1 MMISAQN
8 IIYSDPNTF
17 YTISEIKY
25 YDLSRSKQKIVI
37 RIVRNTDNDI
47 RTLVIFNPK
56 NTIDTLSLPSS
67 DDFKNFSVTLKN
79 TKNGFELKT
88 IWGGGKNIYYGTFLF
103 KYFKRTFYLTNIIH
117 SEDILNTNKTIHKVS
132 NRKIIPALRLD
143 KVKIEKYLE

>member
-1 MMISAQN
+1 MISAQN

-47 RTLVIFNPK
+47 RTLVIFNPQ

-88 IWGGGKNIYYGTFLF
+88 IWGGGKNIYYDTFLF

>member
-1 MMISAQN
+1 MISAQN

-47 RTLVIFNPK
+47 RTLVIFNPQ

-88 IWGGGKNIYYGTFLF
+88 IWGGGKNIYYDTQIKNFANSAIVSDDSITSF
-103 KYFKRTFYLTNIIH
+103 ISKKIY
-117 SEDILNTNKTIHKVS
+117 NK
-132 NRKIIPALRLD
+132 
-143 KVKIEKYLE
+143 

>member
-67 DDFKNFSVTLKN
+67 DD
-79 TKNGFELKT
+79 
-88 IWGGGKNIYYGTFLF
+88 GKFQ
-103 KYFKRTFYLTNIIH
+103 
-117 SEDILNTNKTIHKVS
+117 
-132 NRKIIPALRLD
+132 
-143 KVKIEKYLE
+143 IEVQF

>member
-47 RTLVIFNPK
+47 RTLVIFNPQ

-67 DDFKNFSVTLKN
+67 DDFSV
-79 TKNGFELKT
+79 
-88 IWGGGKNIYYGTFLF
+88 
-103 KYFKRTFYLTNIIH
+103 
-117 SEDILNTNKTIHKVS
+117 
-132 NRKIIPALRLD
+132 
-143 KVKIEKYLE
+143 